1 MLVEKFE
8 AIPPAPADPII
19 GISDRFRADP
29 RKEKVNLT
37 VGNYLGADGCIP
49 LQQTVREAES
59 RLLHRGTVHSYLP
72 IEGYGPYCRLLEE
85 LAFGSKS
92 EVLTTNRVSTIQ
104 ALGGTG
110 ALYVGGLTVSDYSY
124 YDKAKSCLS
133 FERML
138 EDMRALP
145 QPSLVL
151 LQVCCHNPTGLD
163 LSPEE
168 WKLVLETVA
177 ACGHLAF
184 LDMAYQGF
192 AEGLWEDAA
201 PVRLFASSGL
211 PFLLSVSLSKGLS
224 LYGERVGT
232 LHVVEPVSREATA
245 VLSVLKQ
252 AARALYSN
260 PPAHGAKIAAEVLG
274 DEELR
279 IRWMGEVTE
288 MRKRVQA
295 MRQGLYEAG
304 KSFGVDLGFALKQR
318 GIFSFTG
325 FSPEEMECLRV
336 HHAVYGID
344 NGRIAMAGLTEPV
357 LQHVAGAFA
366 DVLNRRVNWL

>member
-1 MLVEKFE
+1 M
-8 AIPPAPADPII
+8 
-19 GISDRFRADP
+19 
-29 RKEKVNLT
+29 
-37 VGNYLGADGCIP
+37 
-49 LQQTVREAES
+49 
-59 RLLHRGTVHSYLP
+59 HSYLP

-85 LAFGSKS
+85 LAFGSES

-110 ALYVGGLTVSDYSY
+110 ALYVGGLFAKTALGIRHASVPNLTWGNHRALFRLGGLTVSDYGY
-124 YDKAKSCLS
+124 YDKAKGCLS

-138 EDMRALP
+138 EDIHALP
-145 QPSLVL
+145 EPSLVL

-192 AEGLWEDAA
+192 AEGFWEDAA

-260 PPAHGAKIAAEVLG
+260 PPAHGTKIAAEVLG
-274 DEELR
+274 DGELR
-279 IRWMGEVTE
+279 SRWMGEVTE
-288 MRKRVQA
+288 MRQRVQA

-304 KSFGVDLGFALKQR
+304 KSFGADLGFALKQR

-325 FSPEEMECLRV
+325 FSPEEMEYLRV
-336 HHAVYGID
+336 RHAVYGID
-344 NGRIAMAGLTEPV
+344 NGRIAMPGLTEPV
-357 LQHVAGAFA
+357 LQHVAGAFS
-366 DVLNRRVNWL
+366 DVLNRRGNRL